1 MRAGIKRGESRLAWS
16 GSVSCGSAALAQLG
30 YNRELV
36 SPLYKLRESATPG
49 DTWNFLW
56 IVRLLMATSD
66 LLELLL
72 SWQLGPQELQRNLH
86 QLLFVPE
93 ENLLSAEVDLLVKL
107 DPSFPL
113 SGW

>member
-1 MRAGIKRGESRLAWS
+1 
-16 GSVSCGSAALAQLG
+16 
-30 YNRELV
+30 
-36 SPLYKLRESATPG
+36 
-49 DTWNFLW
+49 
-56 IVRLLMATSD
+56 MATSD
-66 LLELLL
+66 PLELLL